1 MAAEYIL
8 CNWKGHIWPAKV
20 LSRSG
25 ISPKYMRKRALSL
38 EVQILSV
45 GKKIKVKSTDIK
57 LLNESQIES
66 VTSMLVA
73 QSKASVP
80 PGQKVAYRNALKV
93 ALEILN
99 KRANFGPARASDG
112 LETTTP
118 SQRGPQMQ
126 ARKKYRKPKGTLLRS
141 LRKRKNLKSLLVCSQ
156 NKNTPDS
163 GRSQA
168 HTTIMHTLR
177 ERRAKS
183 SRSCSMSSKFPSLSE
198 DDRKTGGRPHAH
210 TMATHTLRERRAKSS
225 RSCSVC
231 SKFSSLS
238 EDVHKT
244 GGRPHVHTT
253 VTRTLR
259 ERRAKSSRSCSVC
272 SKFPSPSE
280 DDHKT
285 GGRPHAHT
293 TVTRTLRER
302 RAKSSRSCSV
312 CSKFSSLSEHDHKTG
327 GQPHVHTTVTR
338 TLKERRAK
346 SSRSC
351 SVSSKFS
358 SLSEDVHK
366 TGGRPHMHTTV
377 TRTLRERRAKSSRSC
392 SVCSKFP
399 SLSEDDHKTGG
410 RPHAHTTVTRTLRER
425 RAKSSRSCSVC
436 SKFPSPSEDDHKTG
450 GRPHVHTTVT
460 RTVRER
466 QAKSSRSCSVC
477 SKFPS
482 LSEDD
487 HKTGGRPHV
496 HTTVTRTL
504 RERRAKSSRSCSVC
518 SKFPSLSE
526 DDHKTGGR
534 PHAHTTVTRTLRERR
549 AKSSRSCSVCSKFS
563 SLSEHDHKTGG
574 QPHAHATV
582 TCTLKERRA
591 KSSRSC
597 SVSSKFP
604 SLSEDD
610 HKTGGK
616 GNRDTSRGMS
626 LHRTVKEKGT
636 SAKDGGILP
645 PLSPSFNLTLPK
657 AHKEEAHDT
666 YPRTLA
672 VSSESSAFLGNVE
685 DHGEVAWKPGLEGA
699 AASSSAPKQRR
710 CYSLGLA
717 NRKRKLQVTEFEKG
731 LQELQPSVNSKAI
744 NPTTPIKKNANKEMG
759 QVASMGFPQE
769 PCPIEGGMMVWFK
782 FQDHPFWPAVVKS
795 VSQTEQ
801 TARVLLV
808 EANMH
813 CEMSGIRVPLRRLK
827 HLDCKEKEK
836 LIKRAR
842 KLYEQSVN
850 WCFSLIAHYRE
861 SLRRGS
867 FAGSFLDY
875 YAADISYPIRKA
887 IQDRDL
893 EIDFPKV
900 NYADLE
906 DSEEE
911 TSLDGKRPCKKIL
924 PDRMKA
930 AQDRA
935 NQKLVDFIVKTK
947 GADHHLLD
955 IVQGRKQSRW
965 LVSFR
970 NSSRYVICVETY
982 LEDEDQL
989 DVVVRHL
996 QEIYKQIDKKTLN
1009 LVRDDKVSFVL
1020 EVLLPEAII
1029 CSIAALDGLDYK
1041 EAEKKYLQG
1050 PPVHYREKE
1059 LFDKNILKKIRK
1071 R

>member
-66 VTSMLVA
+66 VTSLLVA

-126 ARKKYRKPKGTLLRS
+126 ACKKYRKPKGTLLRS

-156 NKNTPDS
+156 NKNAPDS

-168 HTTIMHTLR
+168 HTTIT
-177 ERRAKS
+177 RAKS
-183 SRSCSMSSKFPSLSE
+183 SRS
-198 DDRKTGGRPHAH
+198 G
-210 TMATHTLRERRAKSS
+210 
-225 RSCSVC
+225 
-231 SKFSSLS
+231 
-238 EDVHKT
+238 
-244 GGRPHVHTT
+244 
-253 VTRTLR
+253 
-259 ERRAKSSRSCSVC
+259 
-272 SKFPSPSE
+272 
-280 DDHKT
+280 
-285 GGRPHAHT
+285 
-293 TVTRTLRER
+293 
-302 RAKSSRSCSV
+302 
-312 CSKFSSLSEHDHKTG
+312 
-327 GQPHVHTTVTR
+327 
-338 TLKERRAK
+338 
-346 SSRSC
+346 
-351 SVSSKFS
+351 
-358 SLSEDVHK
+358 
-366 TGGRPHMHTTV
+366 
-377 TRTLRERRAKSSRSC
+377 
-392 SVCSKFP
+392 
-399 SLSEDDHKTGG
+399 
-410 RPHAHTTVTRTLRER
+410 
-425 RAKSSRSCSVC
+425 
-436 SKFPSPSEDDHKTG
+436 
-450 GRPHVHTTVT
+450 
-460 RTVRER
+460 
-466 QAKSSRSCSVC
+466 
-477 SKFPS
+477 
-482 LSEDD
+482 
-487 HKTGGRPHV
+487 
-496 HTTVTRTL
+496 
-504 RERRAKSSRSCSVC
+504 
-518 SKFPSLSE
+518 
-526 DDHKTGGR
+526 
-534 PHAHTTVTRTLRERR
+534 
-549 AKSSRSCSVCSKFS
+549 
-563 SLSEHDHKTGG
+563 
-574 QPHAHATV
+574 
-582 TCTLKERRA
+582 
-591 KSSRSC
+591 

-626 LHRTVKEKGT
+626 LHHTVKEKGT

-672 VSSESSAFLGNVE
+672 VSSESSAFSGNVE

-782 FQDHPFWPAVVKS
+782 FQNHPFWPAVVKS
-795 VSQTEQ
+795 VNQTEQ

-861 SLRRGS
+861 RLRRGS

-930 AQDRA
+930 ARDRA

-996 QEIYKQIDKKTLN
+996 QEIYKQLDKKTLN

>member
-66 VTSMLVA
+66 VTSLLVA

-118 SQRGPQMQ
+118 SQRGPPMQ

-156 NKNTPDS
+156 NKNAPDS

-168 HTTIMHTLR
+168 HTTITHTLR

-183 SRSCSMSSKFPSLSE
+183 SRSCSM
-198 DDRKTGGRPHAH
+198 
-210 TMATHTLRERRAKSS
+210 
-225 RSCSVC
+225 
-231 SKFSSLS
+231 
-238 EDVHKT
+238 
-244 GGRPHVHTT
+244 
-253 VTRTLR
+253 
-259 ERRAKSSRSCSVC
+259 
-272 SKFPSPSE
+272 
-280 DDHKT
+280 
-285 GGRPHAHT
+285 
-293 TVTRTLRER
+293 
-302 RAKSSRSCSV
+302 
-312 CSKFSSLSEHDHKTG
+312 
-327 GQPHVHTTVTR
+327 
-338 TLKERRAK
+338 
-346 SSRSC
+346 
-351 SVSSKFS
+351 
-358 SLSEDVHK
+358 
-366 TGGRPHMHTTV
+366 
-377 TRTLRERRAKSSRSC
+377 
-392 SVCSKFP
+392 CSKFP

-410 RPHAHTTVTRTLRER
+410 RPHAHTTVTRTL
-425 RAKSSRSCSVC
+425 
-436 SKFPSPSEDDHKTG
+436 
-450 GRPHVHTTVT
+450 
-460 RTVRER
+460 
-466 QAKSSRSCSVC
+466 
-477 SKFPS
+477 
-482 LSEDD
+482 
-487 HKTGGRPHV
+487 
-496 HTTVTRTL
+496 
-504 RERRAKSSRSCSVC
+504 
-518 SKFPSLSE
+518 
-526 DDHKTGGR
+526 
-534 PHAHTTVTRTLRERR
+534 
-549 AKSSRSCSVCSKFS
+549 
-563 SLSEHDHKTGG
+563 
-574 QPHAHATV
+574 
-582 TCTLKERRA
+582 KERRA
-591 KSSRSC
+591 KSSRSG

-636 SAKDGGILP
+636 SAKDGGVLP

-657 AHKEEAHDT
+657 VHKEEAHDT

-672 VSSESSAFLGNVE
+672 VSSESSAFSWNVE

-782 FQDHPFWPAVVKS
+782 FQNHPFWPAVVKS

-842 KLYEQSVN
+842 KLYEQGVN

-861 SLRRGS
+861 RLRRGS

-900 NYADLE
+900 NYANLE

-930 AQDRA
+930 ARDRA

-1009 LVRDDKVSFVL
+1009 LERDDKVSFVL

>member
-1 MAAEYIL
+1 
-8 CNWKGHIWPAKV
+8 
-20 LSRSG
+20 
-25 ISPKYMRKRALSL
+25 
-38 EVQILSV
+38 
-45 GKKIKVKSTDIK
+45 
-57 LLNESQIES
+57 
-66 VTSMLVA
+66 
-73 QSKASVP
+73 
-80 PGQKVAYRNALKV
+80 
-93 ALEILN
+93 
-99 KRANFGPARASDG
+99 
-112 LETTTP
+112 
-118 SQRGPQMQ
+118 
-126 ARKKYRKPKGTLLRS
+126 
-141 LRKRKNLKSLLVCSQ
+141 
-156 NKNTPDS
+156 
-163 GRSQA
+163 
-168 HTTIMHTLR
+168 
-177 ERRAKS
+177 
-183 SRSCSMSSKFPSLSE
+183 
-198 DDRKTGGRPHAH
+198 
-210 TMATHTLRERRAKSS
+210 
-225 RSCSVC
+225 
-231 SKFSSLS
+231 
-238 EDVHKT
+238 
-244 GGRPHVHTT
+244 
-253 VTRTLR
+253 
-259 ERRAKSSRSCSVC
+259 
-272 SKFPSPSE
+272 
-280 DDHKT
+280 
-285 GGRPHAHT
+285 
-293 TVTRTLRER
+293 
-302 RAKSSRSCSV
+302 
-312 CSKFSSLSEHDHKTG
+312 
-327 GQPHVHTTVTR
+327 
-338 TLKERRAK
+338 
-346 SSRSC
+346 
-351 SVSSKFS
+351 
-358 SLSEDVHK
+358 
-366 TGGRPHMHTTV
+366 
-377 TRTLRERRAKSSRSC
+377 
-392 SVCSKFP
+392 
-399 SLSEDDHKTGG
+399 
-410 RPHAHTTVTRTLRER
+410 
-425 RAKSSRSCSVC
+425 
-436 SKFPSPSEDDHKTG
+436 
-450 GRPHVHTTVT
+450 
-460 RTVRER
+460 
-466 QAKSSRSCSVC
+466 
-477 SKFPS
+477 
-482 LSEDD
+482 
-487 HKTGGRPHV
+487 
-496 HTTVTRTL
+496 
-504 RERRAKSSRSCSVC
+504 
-518 SKFPSLSE
+518 
-526 DDHKTGGR
+526 
-534 PHAHTTVTRTLRERR
+534 
-549 AKSSRSCSVCSKFS
+549 
-563 SLSEHDHKTGG
+563 
-574 QPHAHATV
+574 
-582 TCTLKERRA
+582 
-591 KSSRSC
+591 
-597 SVSSKFP
+597 
-604 SLSEDD
+604 
-610 HKTGGK
+610 
-616 GNRDTSRGMS
+616 MS

-636 SAKDGGILP
+636 SAKDGGVLP

-657 AHKEEAHDT
+657 AHKEGAHDT

-672 VSSESSAFLGNVE
+672 VSSESSAFSGNVE

-699 AASSSAPKQRR
+699 AASSSAPNQRR

-744 NPTTPIKKNANKEMG
+744 NPTTTIKKNANKEMG
-759 QVASMGFPQE
+759 QVASMGFPQG

-782 FQDHPFWPAVVKS
+782 FQNHPFWPAVVKS

-850 WCFSLIAHYRE
+850 WCLSLIAHYRE
-861 SLRRGS
+861 RLRRGS

-911 TSLDGKRPCKKIL
+911 TSLDGKKPCKKIL

-930 AQDRA
+930 ARDRA

-970 NSSRYVICVETY
+970 NSSRFVICVETY

>member
-66 VTSMLVA
+66 VTSLLVA

-126 ARKKYRKPKGTLLRS
+126 ACKKYRK
-141 LRKRKNLKSLLVCSQ
+141 
-156 NKNTPDS
+156 
-163 GRSQA
+163 
-168 HTTIMHTLR
+168 
-177 ERRAKS
+177 
-183 SRSCSMSSKFPSLSE
+183 
-198 DDRKTGGRPHAH
+198 
-210 TMATHTLRERRAKSS
+210 RAKSS

-231 SKFSSLS
+231 SKL
-238 EDVHKT
+238 
-244 GGRPHVHTT
+244 
-253 VTRTLR
+253 
-259 ERRAKSSRSCSVC
+259 
-272 SKFPSPSE
+272 
-280 DDHKT
+280 
-285 GGRPHAHT
+285 
-293 TVTRTLRER
+293 
-302 RAKSSRSCSV
+302 
-312 CSKFSSLSEHDHKTG
+312 
-327 GQPHVHTTVTR
+327 
-338 TLKERRAK
+338 
-346 SSRSC
+346 
-351 SVSSKFS
+351 
-358 SLSEDVHK
+358 
-366 TGGRPHMHTTV
+366 
-377 TRTLRERRAKSSRSC
+377 
-392 SVCSKFP
+392 P

-410 RPHAHTTVTRTLRER
+410 RPHAHTTVTRTL
-425 RAKSSRSCSVC
+425 
-436 SKFPSPSEDDHKTG
+436 
-450 GRPHVHTTVT
+450 
-460 RTVRER
+460 
-466 QAKSSRSCSVC
+466 
-477 SKFPS
+477 
-482 LSEDD
+482 
-487 HKTGGRPHV
+487 
-496 HTTVTRTL
+496 
-504 RERRAKSSRSCSVC
+504 
-518 SKFPSLSE
+518 
-526 DDHKTGGR
+526 
-534 PHAHTTVTRTLRERR
+534 
-549 AKSSRSCSVCSKFS
+549 
-563 SLSEHDHKTGG
+563 
-574 QPHAHATV
+574 
-582 TCTLKERRA
+582 KERRA
-591 KSSRSC
+591 KSSRSG

-626 LHRTVKEKGT
+626 LHHTVKEKGT

-672 VSSESSAFLGNVE
+672 VSSESSAFSGNVE

-782 FQDHPFWPAVVKS
+782 FQNHPFWPAVVKS
-795 VSQTEQ
+795 VNQTEQ

-827 HLDCKEKEK
+827 
-836 LIKRAR
+836 AR

-861 SLRRGS
+861 RLRRGS

-911 TSLDGKRPCKKIL
+911 TSLDGKRPS
-924 PDRMKA
+924 
-930 AQDRA
+930 

-996 QEIYKQIDKKTLN
+996 QEIYKQLDKKTLN

-1059 LFDKNILKKIRK
+1059 LFDKNILKK
-1071 R
+1071 